1 MDAQAPM
8 PKRLRIIFRVLAA
21 LTLLEGLAG
30 LYGVALDIFMVP
42 FVMEYTHKMEHSYV
56 HSMLLLFLMAAIN
69 LVFEA
74 LLFVAGTFLWKLQR
88 KGLFLLVCT
97 LLGEIAYFMGALL
110 LSIHLDRPHSVN
122 FALLVGTGNI
132 ALGLQM
138 LTAFPVAAG
147 VLIFLAY
154 RYWGIPARPLQ

>member
-21 LTLLEGLAG
+21 LTLLEGLVG
-30 LYGVALDIFMVP
+30 LYGVALDISRVP
-42 FVMEYTHKMEHSYV
+42 FVMEYAHKMYHSYA
-56 HSMLLLFLMAAIN
+56 HSRLLLFLR
-69 LVFEA
+69 
-74 LLFVAGTFLWKLQR
+74 Q
-88 KGLFLLVCT
+88 
-97 LLGEIAYFMGALL
+97 EILRLACKCL
-110 LSIHLDRPHSVN
+110 
-122 FALLVGTGNI
+122 
-132 ALGLQM
+132 